1 MPNYGVQSTFQLG
14 LQARNVNKSVKNRTS
29 LLISKP
35 VKCQQQR
42 KNKEETINDKGR
54 EEKREQKSREEKKR
68 KDKKKRSKNRRK

>member
-42 KNKEETINDKGR
+42 KNKDETINDKGR
-54 EEKREQKSREEKKR
+54 EEKKRAEEQRREEKKR
-68 KDKKKRSKNRRK
+68 